1 MTIQTVAPG
10 QKYLSSKNYEINF
23 KDFDREFSLTIIRV
37 DSLWQR
43 RITLKKN
50 IWRNHPIR
58 RFNPQR

>member
-43 RITLKKN
+43 STYYVKEENLKKPPYSQ
-50 IWRNHPIR
+50 I
-58 RFNPQR
+58 